1 MASAVRSEADQRV
14 VGNLPLELTSFVG
27 RRRELAD
34 ARRLFETSRLLTLT
48 GIGGV
53 GKTRLAIRLAGAL
66 QRVFRDGAWL
76 VELGEQTDSD
86 LLEDHVAVTL
96 GVRSVSSADPL
107 QALIDYC
114 ADRSLLLVLDNC
126 EHLVDA
132 VAVFVGAI
140 LRRCAGVKI
149 LATSRESLGLGGE
162 VTMRVPSLTTPQQQ
176 PPEFEGIAQYESV
189 SLFTERAA
197 SVVPGF
203 TLTEENKRAVAHIC
217 HDLDGLPLPIELAAA
232 RLRGMSAEQIMNR
245 LSDRYRLLQRVD
257 ATFRVVNR
265 RCDCRSIG
273 VTTSARQPNSSCGG
287 GCRCSRVGSISTP
300 LRACVGRT

>member
-1 MASAVRSEADQRV
+1 
-14 VGNLPLELTSFVG
+14 
-27 RRRELAD
+27 
-34 ARRLFETSRLLTLT
+34 
-48 GIGGV
+48 
-53 GKTRLAIRLAGAL
+53 
-66 QRVFRDGAWL
+66 
-76 VELGEQTDSD
+76 
-86 LLEDHVAVTL
+86 
-96 GVRSVSSADPL
+96 
-107 QALIDYC
+107 
-114 ADRSLLLVLDNC
+114 
-126 EHLVDA
+126 
-132 VAVFVGAI
+132 
-140 LRRCAGVKI
+140 
-149 LATSRESLGLGGE
+149 
-162 VTMRVPSLTTPQQQ
+162 MRVPSLTTPQQQ

-245 LSDRYRLLQRVD
+245 LSDRYRLLTTGD

>member
-1 MASAVRSEADQRV
+1 M
-14 VGNLPLELTSFVG
+14 
-27 RRRELAD
+27 
-34 ARRLFETSRLLTLT
+34 
-48 GIGGV
+48 
-53 GKTRLAIRLAGAL
+53 
-66 QRVFRDGAWL
+66 
-76 VELGEQTDSD
+76 
-86 LLEDHVAVTL
+86 
-96 GVRSVSSADPL
+96 
-107 QALIDYC
+107 
-114 ADRSLLLVLDNC
+114 LDNC

-245 LSDRYRLLQRVD
+245 LSDRYRLLTTGGRDVSESSTDAAIVD
-257 ATFRVVNR
+257 RLELRPLLANRTAVVGEVVGVLGWVRSR
-265 RCDCRSIG
+265 RR
-273 VTTSARQPNSSCGG
+273 
-287 GCRCSRVGSISTP
+287 
-300 LRACVGRT
+300 